1 MARFWIF
8 VFIVAPAFAGEFTL
22 PQAVELALKQNRD
35 LHAAELT
42 LQGSRYGVEAAKAS
56 FAWALRPNGQVSSSD
71 QMKTTQ
77 IGLNLVKTAEAGT
90 TLTAGPQLSATST
103 KNADPVKSGMMT
115 VQIEQPL
122 FRRFGAL
129 ENREILTRAEHSV
142 LSSRRDLELRRN
154 DLVVQVAE
162 SHAAL
167 LQLQQK
173 EEFDRQ
179 SLERLVKLFR
189 LTAARERQG
198 RAAHGD
204 TLRADLQRG
213 RAESSLQTTREQ
225 IESRRRDYAD
235 LLGLEPTTD
244 IVAVAGARLEIALP
258 DPGRV
263 AAIALSNRLDFAQV
277 MQDLGDAERGTK
289 ISARNLM
296 PDISLVARYDWMGQ
310 GKKYDDAVRLNN
322 ENWFVGLSAGN
333 NDLLQSGE
341 RAALKQAQA
350 GELNA
355 ALRVDVVRI
364 AIERQ
369 ALNELSAYTR
379 STQQIAVE
387 ERNYALA
394 LDRAKLARRLFEQD
408 RGDNFT
414 VSDAEN
420 ELQSAETSVLDARS
434 SANIAAYRLL
444 RSLGTLLEAPVDLK
458 PGPLASR

>member
-1 MARFWIF
+1 MLIA
-8 VFIVAPAFAGEFTL
+8 APAFAGEFTL
-22 PQAVELALKQNRD
+22 PQAVETALKQNRD
-35 LHAAELT
+35 LRAAELT
-42 LQGSRYGVEAAKAS
+42 LQGNRYGVEAAKAT

-71 QMKTTQ
+71 QTKTVQAGVSLGRTTESGTQ
-77 IGLNLVKTAEAGT
+77 LS
-90 TLTAGPQLSATST
+90 AGPQLTATT
-103 KNADPVKSGMMT
+103 GKDLDPVKTGLLRFE
-115 VQIEQPL
+115 IDQPL
-122 FRRFGAL
+122 FRRFGEL
-129 ENREILTRAEHSV
+129 ENREGLTRAEHAV

-154 DLVVQVAE
+154 DLVVAVAE
-162 SHAAL
+162 THESL

-173 EEFDRQ
+173 EEYDRQ

-244 IVAVAGARLEIALP
+244 IVAVAAARLAIVAP
-258 DPGRV
+258 DQESV
-263 AAIALSNRLDFAQV
+263 AGIALSNRLDFAQV
-277 MQDLGDAERGTK
+277 LQDLGDAERGTK
-289 ISARNLM
+289 IAQRGLL

-310 GKKYDDAVRLNN
+310 GKKYDDAVKLNDN
-322 ENWFVGLSAGN
+322 AWFVGLSAGN
-333 NDLLQSGE
+333 NDFLQSSE

-355 ALRVDVVRI
+355 ALRVEVVRI

-369 ALNELSAYTR
+369 AMNELAAYKR
-379 STQQIAVE
+379 ATQQIDVE

-394 LDRAKLARRLFEQD
+394 ADRAKLARRLFEMD

-420 ELQSAETSVLDARS
+420 ELQSAESSVLAARA

-444 RSLGTLLEAPVDLK
+444 RSLGTLLEEPADLK